1 MCKVKLSDLKKQDE
15 NIGEP
20 WRILKIKIK
29 SATVKNEQ
37 TVALKKKKETKTN
50 GVLKFPLFDL
60 KIGQMVIP
68 VLH

>member
-1 MCKVKLSDLKKQDE
+1 MTILEKKC
-15 NIGEP
+15 
-20 WRILKIKIK
+20 RI
-29 SATVKNEQ
+29 EE
-37 TVALKKKKETKTN
+37 KKEEKNN